1 MHLDIIQDIWD
12 QKPEESPDFYIED
25 GKSIMT
31 ESLHLKRGFCCG
43 NKCRHC
49 PYIPY
54 HQKGNTKTNEQS

>member
-54 HQKGNTKTNEQS
+54 HRKGNTKTNEQT